1 MKFSRC
7 TPYLVLLVAVAFGL
21 APRLAAA
28 IGNDDVGKTEAV
40 AAAADTDTGTKPAAE
55 AAAVK
60 TDSDTAKNS
69 PSEAPTGQ
77 ARATGAKAEASIT
90 YGFDERFRF
99 EGYNNADFNSAKAD
113 RLNQLR
119 MRTRP
124 YVDINFNKYLE
135 GYLRMG
141 WEGIKRTNDASYP
154 SAAVNEQASPYMAGE
169 LWFDNA
175 YLKLKKF
182 PGVENLSLQA
192 GRFEIVRGDGWLF
205 SDPSGVDGSREGYDN
220 AFDLAYKHKN
230 SNLELIGI
238 DNPKY
243 DEFFPVWNKFPIAD
257 ASNPSNAGTIKNYE
271 ASKAQTGKQLQEWDQ
286 TALGAYYTNRQLKNT
301 DLDGY
306 TFFNKSYGDIR
317 KQTYYT
323 YLPDRHYTL
332 FGGRAVQRAKRV
344 PGLSV
349 TGEFAYEAGTQDS
362 MKAGVPN
369 FAIRAW
375 GGYGYAKK
383 KFNVK
388 TNPYVTAGFWALSGQ
403 DPKSR
408 TVSNF
413 DPLFS
418 RSTNM
423 SLTGDAPSWSEFY
436 IFSEGYEEGSYYWT
450 NLKMAQVES
459 GVTPAKRLTFVGGYA
474 HLNAMQPFAVNPYHA
489 VGSVKPATPT
499 AGVFGTGTDRGQL
512 AKVRMLYSITPS
524 IQGYVNL
531 EKFFPGNFYVP
542 HNSGYWFRGEISYRF
557 KGSPPMPR
565 L

>member
-1 MKFSRC
+1 MSFSKC
-7 TPYLVLLVAVAFGL
+7 TTYLVLVVAVAFT
-21 APRLAAA
+21 AASA
-28 IGNDDVGKTEAV
+28 
-40 AAAADTDTGTKPAAE
+40 
-55 AAAVK
+55 
-60 TDSDTAKNS
+60 
-69 PSEAPTGQ
+69 GQ
-77 ARATGAKAEASIT
+77 SQATGAEAEAPIT
-90 YGFDERFRF
+90 YGFDERIRF
-99 EGYNNADFNSAKAD
+99 EGYNNADFNSAKSD

-124 YVDINFNKYLE
+124 YVDINFNEYLE

-141 WEGIKRTNDASYP
+141 WEGIKRNNDASYP
-154 SAAVNEQASPYMAGE
+154 SATVNEQASPFMAGE

-175 YLKLKKF
+175 YLKLKKI

-192 GRFEIVRGDGWLF
+192 GRFEIFRGEGFLF
-205 SDPSGVDGSREGYDN
+205 SDPSAVDGSRDAYDN
-220 AFDLAYKHKN
+220 AFDLAYRHKN

-243 DEFFPVWNKFPIAD
+243 DEFFPTWNKAPIVD
-257 ASNPSNAGTIKNYE
+257 ASNSSNSGTMKNCV
-271 ASKAQTGKQLQEWDQ
+271 ASLAQTGKQLQEWDQ
-286 TALGAYYTNRQLKNT
+286 TAIGMYYMNRELKNT
-301 DLDGY
+301 DIDAY

-317 KQTYYT
+317 KPTYYT

-332 FGGRAVQRAKRV
+332 FGGRVVQRVKQV
-344 PGLSV
+344 SGLSL
-349 TGEFAYEAGTQDS
+349 TGEFAYEDGTEDS
-362 MKAGVPN
+362 MKARKPN
-369 FAIRAW
+369 FDIRAW

-388 TNPYVTAGFWALSGQ
+388 MNPYVTAGFWALSGQ

-408 TVSNF
+408 TVGNF

-436 IFSEGYEEGSYYWT
+436 VYSEGYEEGSYYWT

-459 GVTPAKRLTFVGGYA
+459 GFTPVKPLTFVGGYA
-474 HLNAMQPFAVNPYHA
+474 HLDAMQPFAVNPYHA
-489 VGSVKPATPT
+489 VGSVEPAKPST
-499 AGVFGTGTDRGQL
+499 GVFGSGLGRGQL
-512 AKVRMLYSITPS
+512 AKVRMLYRIRPS

-531 EKFFPGNFYVP
+531 EKFFPGDFYAP
-542 HNSGYWFRGEISYRF
+542 HHSGYWFRTEITYRF
-557 KGSPPMPR
+557 NGFLPLPK